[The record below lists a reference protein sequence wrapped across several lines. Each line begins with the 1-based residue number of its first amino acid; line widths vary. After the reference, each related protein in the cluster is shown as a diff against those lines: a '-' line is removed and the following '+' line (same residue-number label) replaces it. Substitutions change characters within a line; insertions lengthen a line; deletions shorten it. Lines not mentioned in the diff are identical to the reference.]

1 MRFSNNLICGT
12 LVKRYKR
19 FLADVALENG
29 TIVTAHCPNTG
40 AMTGCA
46 EPGFKVW
53 LSSNNDPKRK
63 LKYTWEI
70 AVDHDHHLIGI
81 NTHNANKLV
90 FEALSKRRMAEFAAF
105 RQYRREVKFGNE
117 NSKVDF
123 LLSNSDHAQMYLEV
137 KSVTLAQNG
146 LGLFPD
152 TVTARG
158 QKHLRELTSMA
169 LQGNNAGIL
178 FCVQHTGIK
187 RVAIA
192 KKLDPEY
199 FELMRR
205 AIKAGV
211 KVFAYGCDITE
222 KEIVLNRQLPF
233 TYDV

>member
-1 MRFSNNLICGT
+1 MRFDNLICGT

-19 FLADVALENG
+19 FLADVALQNG
-29 TIVTAHCPNTG
+29 SIVTAHCPNTG

-53 LSSNNDPKRK
+53 LSSNNDPRRK

-70 AVDHDHHLIGI
+70 AVDHQHNRIGI

-90 FEALSKRRMAEFAAF
+90 SEALNKRRLLEFTAF
-105 RQYRREVKFGNE
+105 ANYRREVKFGNE

-123 LLSNSDHAQMYLEV
+123 LLSNSDGAQMYLEV
-137 KSVTLAQNG
+137 KSVTLAENS

-152 TVTARG
+152 TVTERG
-158 QKHLRELTSMA
+158 QKHLRELTSMVM
-169 LQGNNAGIL
+169 QGNNAGIL

-187 RVAIA
+187 RVAVA
-192 KKLDPEY
+192 KNIDPVY
-199 FELMRR
+199 FDLMRR

-211 KVFAYGCDITE
+211 KVFAYGCDIND
-222 KEIVLNRQLPF
+222 KEILVNDPLPF
-233 TYDV
+233 IYDV